1 MGNEEPVAVGMEAV
15 VTALTT
21 GITADSIFA
30 VVADVIPF
38 VVVMVPVALGLY
50 MLRKTVKG
58 AGKGK
63 VRF

>member
-1 MGNEEPVAVGMEAV
+1 MEDEVVVSGMEAV
-15 VTALTT
+15 VTALKT
-21 GITADSIFA
+21 GITADTIFA

-38 VVVMVPVALGLY
+38 VVTMVPIALGLY
-50 MLRKTVKG
+50 LLRKAVKG